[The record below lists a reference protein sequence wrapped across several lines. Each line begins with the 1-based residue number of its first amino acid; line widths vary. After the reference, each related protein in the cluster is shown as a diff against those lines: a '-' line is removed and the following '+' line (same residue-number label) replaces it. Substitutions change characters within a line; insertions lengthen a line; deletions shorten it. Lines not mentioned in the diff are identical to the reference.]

1 MIINSNGTPGQLS
14 DAEPGS
20 PVLQAEL
27 EIVSLKFNKPQHFP
41 TQFTTS
47 MEYTAL
53 VFRACEIAFEA
64 GLPEELEG
72 NDPRPQLRTMLGHLA
87 LLYPERAEAFRD
99 MLPPADSFTINEST
113 LLQLLAVTLWDH
125 GPREWTDAAPMSPEE
140 YDHIRALFLRYARK
154 CPDALARFDDILTE
168 EERATL

>member
-1 MIINSNGTPGQLS
+1 MIINSNGALGQLS

-27 EIVSLKFNKPQHFP
+27 EIARLKFNKPQHSP

-47 MEYTAL
+47 LEYTAL
-53 VFRACEIAFEA
+53 LFRACEIAWEA

-72 NDPRPQLRTMLGHLA
+72 KDPRPQLRTVLGHLA

-99 MLPPADSFTINEST
+99 MLPPADSVTIDENR
-113 LLQLLAVTLWDH
+113 LLELLAVTLRDH
-125 GPREWTDAAPMSPEE
+125 GPREWTDAAPLSPEE
-140 YDHIRALFLRYARK
+140 YDHIRALFWRYARK
-154 CPDALARFDDILTE
+154 LPDALTRFEDIFTD
-168 EERATL
+168 EERAML